1 MMMQGSKSK
10 PQALARD
17 DIDDESL
24 VISALKLS
32 DELQLGTFEKCYQ
45 ALKISKGNEDRAIE
59 ELLK

>member
-32 DELQLGTFEKCYQ
+32 DELQLGTFEKCY
-45 ALKISKGNEDRAIE
+45 
-59 ELLK
+59 